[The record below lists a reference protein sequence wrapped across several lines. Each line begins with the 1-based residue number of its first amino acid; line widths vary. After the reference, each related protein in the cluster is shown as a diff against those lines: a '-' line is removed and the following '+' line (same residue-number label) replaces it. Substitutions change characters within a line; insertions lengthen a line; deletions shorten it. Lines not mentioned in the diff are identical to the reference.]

1 MTAKWLVSMAVAL
14 AVVGCGSSSSDGS
27 STGGGGGG
35 GGGGGNTLPSGTLAG
50 TAFTPADGTAAVLP
64 PTSCSVAG
72 TGVNG
77 NGVAIVFTNVAGTSG
92 TYQSVGACNDKA
104 NATVVSAIVARVN
117 VTGGTAAAIGPGT
130 YTLTPGTPFPDAS
143 GNVNYTFLGYSK
155 TNATCV
161 NAAASV
167 TATSGTVTI
176 STLTGTRA
184 TGSLTVAFSDGST
197 FSGPFDVALC
207 NVSFDVCA
215 LQSCTGPASCIP

>member
-1 MTAKWLVSMAVAL
+1 MAVAL
-14 AVVGCGSSSSDGS
+14 TFVGCGSSSSDGS

-35 GGGGGNTLPSGTLAG
+35 GGGTLPSGTLAG
-50 TAFTPADGTAAVLP
+50 TAFTPVDGTAAVLP
-64 PTSCSVAG
+64 PTACSVAG

-77 NGVAIVFTNVAGTSG
+77 NAVAIVFTNLAGTCSA
-92 TYQSVGACNDKA
+92 YQAVGACNDKA

-117 VTGGTAAAIGPGT
+117 VTGGTATAIGPGT
-130 YTLTPGTPFPDAS
+130 YALTPGTPFPDAS
-143 GNVNYTFLGYSK
+143 GNVNYTFIGYSK

-207 NVSFDVCA
+207 SVSFDVCA
-215 LQSCTGPASCIP
+215 LQSCTGPPSCIP